1 MPRSPAPGPDRR
13 TLLRGAALTSGAAVV
28 GGAFV
33 TSPLQASPVRI
44 AEPAL
49 HTRGGWNAR
58 PPSSPVQV
66 LATPPTNIVVHHTAT
81 ANSDDH
87 SLDHALALS
96 RSIQNFHMDTQGWID
111 AGQQLTISRGGHIM
125 EGRNRALPAIR
136 EGSQCVGTHVANHNN
151 TTIGIENEGTY
162 TDVEPT
168 GALLDAL
175 VETLA
180 WLCEAYGLNPE
191 DAIVGHRDFNATE
204 CPGELL
210 YGMLPELRAS
220 TMSVLEAK
228 GLQVPPRGQVDP
240 ADAPSYPSVP
250 DDEPDHAYY
259 HGPVR
264 GADDISR

>member
-1 MPRSPAPGPDRR
+1 MSHSPAPGPDRR
-13 TLLRGAALTSGAAVV
+13 TVFRGAALTSGAAVL
-28 GGAFV
+28 GGAFTV
-33 TSPLQASPVRI
+33 STAHAEPVRI

-49 HTRGGWNAR
+49 YTRGDWNAR
-58 PPSSPVQV
+58 TPSSPVQV
-66 LATPPTNIVVHHTAT
+66 LAEPPTQIVVHHTAT
-81 ANSDDH
+81 PNTDDL
-87 SLDHALALS
+87 SEDAALALS

-136 EGSQCVGTHVANHNN
+136 EGTQCVGTHVANHNN

-168 GALLDAL
+168 GELIDAL

-180 WLCEAYGLNPE
+180 WLCEAYGLNP

-204 CPGELL
+204 CPGEVL
-210 YGMLPELRAS
+210 YGMLPELRNQ

-228 GLQVPPRGQVDP
+228 GVQVPPSAQVDP
-240 ADAPSYPSVP
+240 ADAPTYPAVP
-250 DDEPDHAYY
+250 DDEPDHTFH

-264 GADDISR
+264 GPDDISR

>member
-1 MPRSPAPGPDRR
+1 MSHSPAPGPGRR
-13 TLLRGAALTSGAAVV
+13 TVFRGAALASGAAVL
-28 GGAFV
+28 GGAFAAP
-33 TSPLQASPVRI
+33 PLQASPVRI

-49 HTRGGWNAR
+49 HTRAAWNAR
-58 PPSSPVQV
+58 TPSSPVQV

-87 SLDHALALS
+87 SLEHALALS

-111 AGQQLTISRGGHIM
+111 VGQQLTISRGGHVM

-162 TDVEPT
+162 TGVEPT
-168 GALLDAL
+168 GALIDSL

-180 WLCEAYGLNPE
+180 WLCQAYGLNP

-204 CPGELL
+204 CPGEVL
-210 YGMLPELRAS
+210 YGMLPELRNR
-220 TMSVLEAK
+220 TMGVLEAE
-228 GLQVPPRGQVDP
+228 GVQVPPYSQADP
-240 ADAPSYPSVP
+240 DAAPTYPAVP
-250 DDEPDHAYY
+250 DDEPDHTFH

-264 GADDISR
+264 GPDDISR